1 MGVDAPGSTNTRF
14 DGEAGRSGPAR
25 PAVLVALGST
35 GVLLAASVL
44 GMVLAFAEKSPC
56 RSGAWNSYAS
66 QFQRACYT
74 DIYPLYYGEG
84 LAQGKVP
91 YTGHPVEYPVLIGG
105 AMQAAA
111 WLVRNVSDAT
121 RGREFFDV
129 TVLLLAVCAVAGVLA
144 TARAAGPR
152 GGSGGS
158 YPPEVHSR
166 RAQALMVALSPALIL
181 SAFVNWDLIALALTA
196 LGIAAW
202 AARRGVWAGVLL
214 GLAVAAKF
222 YPLVVFGPLLL
233 LCLRVGQLRAFAK
246 TVAAAVLAWLAV
258 NLPVMI
264 VAPSGWARF
273 YTFSKDRGAD
283 WGSIWYLFEH
293 YNVPVLGNPSLSA
306 LNKMSA
312 VLFAVACAAIAVLAL
327 AAPRRPR
334 LPQLC
339 FLVLAAFLATNKV
352 WSPQYVIWLVPLAV
366 LARPR
371 LWPYLLWQL
380 AEVAYFFGIWGY
392 LIVVFA
398 AEGNPVTG
406 YQGISTGWYFATL
419 LTRFLAVGLL
429 ASYVVRDIIQP
440 ERDIVRARGDDDPA
454 GGVLNHA
461 PDRFR
466 LRLRP
471 APGISRAGAASAS

>member
-14 DGEAGRSGPAR
+14 DGEAGRPGPAR
-25 PAVLVALGST
+25 PAALAALGST
-35 GVLLAASVL
+35 GVLLAASAL

-56 RSGAWNSYAS
+56 RAGAWNSYAS

-84 LAQGKVP
+84 LSAGQVP

-111 WLVRNVSDAT
+111 WLVRNVGDAT

-144 TARAAGPR
+144 TARAAGPN
-152 GGSGGS
+152 
-158 YPPEVHSR
+158 R

-202 AARRGVWAGVLL
+202 AGRRAVWAGVLL
-214 GLAVAAKF
+214 GLAVATKF

-233 LCLRVGQLRAFAK
+233 LCLRAGRLREFAK
-246 TVAAAVLAWLAV
+246 TMTAGVLAWLAV

-264 VAPSGWARF
+264 AAPSGWARF
-273 YTFSKDRGAD
+273 YAFSKDRGAD

-293 YNVPVLGNPSLSA
+293 YNVPVLGNPGLSA

-339 FLVLAAFLATNKV
+339 FLVLAAFLMTNKV

-392 LIVVFA
+392 LIFVYSAGGHQVA
-398 AEGNPVTG
+398 G

-419 LTRFLAVGLL
+419 VARFLAVGLL
-429 ASYVVRDIIQP
+429 AAYVVRDVINP
-440 ERDIVRARGDDDPA
+440 ERDPVRALGDDDPA
-454 GGVLNHA
+454 GGVLNGA

-471 APGISRAGAASAS
+471 ASNRAGAASAS